1 MVPPRRRRIMKMTFI
16 TAAALVAAF
25 VIPAF
30 AADAFYLVQDSGTKK
45 CSIVEV
51 QPTLSTMT
59 VVGAVHKTK
68 ADAETA
74 MKANKSCVAL

>member
-1 MVPPRRRRIMKMTFI
+1 MKMTLV

-25 VIPAF
+25 AIPAF
-30 AADAFYLVQDSGTKK
+30 AADAFYLVQDAGTKK

-51 QPTLSTMT
+51 QPTSSTMK

-68 ADAETA
+68 AAAETA
-74 MKANKSCVAL
+74 LKADKSCVAL